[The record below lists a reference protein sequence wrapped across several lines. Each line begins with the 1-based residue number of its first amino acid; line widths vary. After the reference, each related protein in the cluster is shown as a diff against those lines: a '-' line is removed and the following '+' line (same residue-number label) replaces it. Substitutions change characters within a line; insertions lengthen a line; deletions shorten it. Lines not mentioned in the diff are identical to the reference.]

1 MVEPRVFRWATGS
14 VVEEEWCDPHAGSV
28 RVADSWLAVDGY
40 AVSLAQHLE
49 RFTTSLAAIDPTL
62 DARAFAA
69 DAIAMIP
76 NEGRW
81 FPRLEAIDY
90 GDGAMLRFHLRHAP
104 EALTDVTFATSSRD
118 PRTQTDV
125 KGPDLAALG
134 ALRRELDVGEAVIL
148 DDGFVA
154 EGAWSS
160 IVWWLNDTLHIVDS
174 SIRRLP
180 SVTERTI
187 RDHAEF
193 IGAPVVPARV
203 RPEDLDGAE
212 VWALSALHGIRVVA
226 EWREGPAVRVEPGRV
241 DYWRQQYLNHRQ
253 RWSSEEVRSQS

>member
-1 MVEPRVFRWATGS
+1 MVEPRVFRWASGS

-28 RVADSWLAVDGY
+28 RVADSWLVVDGC
-40 AVSLAQHLE
+40 AVSLSRHLE
-49 RFTTSLAAIDPTL
+49 RFATSLAALDANL

-69 DAIAMIP
+69 DAITMIP

-90 GDGAMLRFHLRHAP
+90 GDGAMLRFHLREAP
-104 EALTDVTFATSSRD
+104 DALTDVALATAPRD
-118 PRTQTDV
+118 PRTLTNV

-148 DDGFVA
+148 NGEFVA

-160 IVWWLNDTLHIVDS
+160 IVWWQNDTLHVVDP
-174 SIRRLP
+174 SIPRLP

-193 IGAPVVPARV
+193 IGAPVVSARV
-203 RPEDLDGAE
+203 RPTELVGAE
-212 VWALSALHGIRVVA
+212 VWALSALHGIRVVT
-226 EWREGPAVRVEPGRV
+226 EWRDGPAVHVEPGRV
-241 DYWRQQYLNHRQ
+241 DYWRQQYLNQRQ

>member
-1 MVEPRVFRWATGS
+1 MVESRVFRWANGS

-28 RVADSWLAVDGY
+28 QVADSWLVVDGC
-40 AVSLAQHLE
+40 AVSLSRHLE
-49 RFTTSLAAIDPTL
+49 RFATSLAARDANL

-76 NEGRW
+76 KEGRW

-90 GDGAMLRFHLRHAP
+90 GDGAMLRFHLREAP
-104 EALTDVTFATSSRD
+104 DALTDVALATAPRD

-160 IVWWLNDTLHIVDS
+160 IVWWQNDTLHIVDS
-174 SIRRLP
+174 SIPRLP

-187 RDHAEF
+187 CDHAEF
-193 IGAPVVPARV
+193 IGAPVVSARV
-203 RPEDLDGAE
+203 RPADLVGAE
-212 VWALSALHGIRVVA
+212 VWALSALHGIRVVTG
-226 EWREGPAVRVEPGRV
+226 WRDGPAVHVEPGRV
-241 DYWRQQYLNHRQ
+241 DYWRQQYLSQRQ